1 MPTAEIDDV
10 IGNVI
15 GNWLYDQIVQHDKKE
30 AAIIERLERIE
41 ALLIQIAEDRIQQS
55 RVSETVAREPP
66 NSRERQP
73 PHALSESRFA
83 LSPL

>member
-15 GNWLYDQIVQHDKKE
+15 GNWLYDQIVQQDKKE

-41 ALLIQIAEDRIQQS
+41 SLLIDLSAGRIQQS
-55 RVSETVAREPP
+55 RVSETATA
-66 NSRERQP
+66 SGQG
-73 PHALSESRFA
+73 SGT
-83 LSPL
+83 